1 MAAPDAHPSPHAPPR
16 ADTPRFLGTPHGGG
30 GAEARRARDR
40 EERSSLPRWAARE
53 LGKKLFAP
61 APGAWSP
68 ARAAPRGWEL
78 HLRLGARSGPD
89 TGGTLGRGGRLRAS
103 GCRFPSASSLPA
115 AWVVRL
121 PAPGAPSS
129 VSHQPWLD
137 ALLPPP
143 AGEGVTRGGG
153 RGAAGSPCGRHRPPP
168 PHARARSVAGAVTGH
183 PWPVEGAQR
192 AALRGSR
199 RGIIPWDFS
208 APRAAAVNARETS
221 SPREGPARGRP
232 PLLGAGRHPL
242 LPLHDLAPA
251 PRLLLRANSSTALLL
266 YPPLVGGRPELPPSP
281 SLPPIC

>member
-89 TGGTLGRGGRLRAS
+89 TGGTLGRGGRLRAL

-115 AWVVRL
+115 AWVVRQ

-153 RGAAGSPCGRHRPPP
+153 RGAAGSPCGRYRPPSPRARALRRRSCHRPPL
-168 PHARARSVAGAVTGH
+168 ARGGGA
-183 PWPVEGAQR
+183 E
-192 AALRGSR
+192 SR
-199 RGIIPWDFS
+199 TERQ
-208 APRAAAVNARETS
+208 
-221 SPREGPARGRP
+221 PARDHPVGLLGSQGRCCQRPGDQQPQRGARPSRP

-251 PRLLLRANSSTALLL
+251 PRLLLRANSATALLL

-281 SLPPIC
+281 SLLPIC